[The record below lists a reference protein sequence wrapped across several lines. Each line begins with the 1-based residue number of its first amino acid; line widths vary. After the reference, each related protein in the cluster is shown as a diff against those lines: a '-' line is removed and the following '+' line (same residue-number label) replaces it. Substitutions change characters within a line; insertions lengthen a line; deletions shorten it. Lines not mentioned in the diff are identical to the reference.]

1 MYMESKFKAY
11 PLRLLAP
18 SFDST
23 LTKLIIELEHLRKQE
38 IDGTTPAYL
47 FYQLK
52 RLFHLLE
59 SVGSARIEGNN
70 TTVAEYLETK
80 IEGRGEPSRADEA
93 TREIANIEHAMNYI
107 EEYLGS
113 GYPLNETFLKE
124 IQQII
129 VQDLGR
135 EGDLYAGT
143 YRPSNVRIANS
154 PHCPPESNLV
164 PAYMEEL
171 FSFLRDDAP
180 SQFDLI
186 KVALAHHRL
195 VWIHP
200 FNNGNGRTVRLF
212 TYALLLHYKF
222 GVDVADRIVNP
233 TAIFC
238 SDRDRYYQMLSEA
251 DSGEEDKLLAWCEY
265 VLSGLKVEIE
275 KVKRLCDYSYVQQ
288 RILMPALDY
297 ALEREHITELEYK
310 ILVLVVKKKEIQSA
324 DLQDLFERKSAATRS
339 AAIKKLVSQEM
350 LCPFEHN
357 KRKYYIQFRN
367 NFLLRGVMMALDKE
381 GFLPIK

>member
-1 MYMESKFKAY
+1 MEAKFKSY

-18 SFDST
+18 SFDSP
-23 LTKLIIELEHLRKQE
+23 LTGLIMELDHLRKQQL
-38 IDGTTPAYL
+38 DSTTPAYL

-52 RLFHLLE
+52 RLFHLFE

-70 TTVAEYLETK
+70 TTVAEYIETK
-80 IEGRGEPSRADEA
+80 IEGETASPRVDEGIQ
-93 TREIANIEHAMNYI
+93 EIANIELAMGYI
-107 EEYLGS
+107 EEYIGS
-113 GYPLNETFLKE
+113 GYPINETFLKA

-135 EGDLYAGT
+135 EGDMYAGV
-143 YRPSNVRIANS
+143 YRPANVRIANS
-154 PHCPPESNLV
+154 SHCPPESNLV

-171 FSFLRDDAP
+171 FSFLRDDA
-180 SQFDLI
+180 SFQFDLI

-222 GVDVADRIVNP
+222 GVDIADRIINP

-251 DSGEEDKLLAWCEY
+251 DSGEEDKLLAWCGY

-275 KVKRLCDYSYVQQ
+275 KVKRLCDYDYVQR
-288 RILMPALDY
+288 RILMPALDQ
-297 ALEREHITELEYK
+297 ALERKYITDLEYK
-310 ILVLVVKKKEIQSA
+310 ILVIAVKKKELQSA
-324 DLQDLFERKSAATRS
+324 DLQELFEHKSAATRS
-339 AAIKKLVSQEM
+339 AAIMKLVRQGM
-350 LCPFEHN
+350 LCSFENN
-357 KRKYYIQFRN
+357 KRKYYLQFRN
-367 NFLLRGVMMALDKE
+367 NFLLRGIMLALDKE

>member
-1 MYMESKFKAY
+1 METKFKAY

-18 SFDST
+18 SFDSP
-23 LTKLIIELEHLRKQE
+23 LTGLIMELDHLRKQQL
-38 IDGTTPAYL
+38 DSTTPAYL

-52 RLFHLLE
+52 HLFHLFE

-70 TTVAEYLETK
+70 TTVAEYIETK
-80 IEGRGEPSRADEA
+80 IEGETASPKVDEGIQ
-93 TREIANIEHAMNYI
+93 EIANIEFAMGYI
-107 EEYLGS
+107 EEYIGS
-113 GYPLNETFLKE
+113 GYPINETFLKA

-135 EGDLYAGT
+135 EGDMYAGA
-143 YRPSNVRIANS
+143 YRPANVRIANS
-154 PHCPPESNLV
+154 SHCPPESNLV
-164 PAYMEEL
+164 PVYMEEL
-171 FSFLRDDAP
+171 FSFLRDDA
-180 SQFDLI
+180 SFQFDLI

-222 GVDVADRIVNP
+222 GVDIADRIVNP

-275 KVKRLCDYSYVQQ
+275 KVKRLCDYDYVQR
-288 RILMPALDY
+288 RILMPALDQ
-297 ALEREHITELEYK
+297 ALEREHITDMEHK
-310 ILVLVVKKKEIQSA
+310 ILVIAVKKKELQSA
-324 DLQDLFERKSAATRS
+324 DLQELFEHKSAATRS
-339 AAIKKLVSQEM
+339 AAIKKLVNQGM
-350 LCPFEHN
+350 LCPFDNN
-357 KRKYYIQFRN
+357 KRKYYLQFRN
-367 NFLLRGVMMALDKE
+367 NFLLRSIMQALDKE
-381 GFLPIK
+381 GFLPIN

>member
-1 MYMESKFKAY
+1 METKFKAY

-18 SFDST
+18 SFDSP
-23 LTKLIIELEHLRKQE
+23 LTGLIMELDHLRKQQL
-38 IDGTTPAYL
+38 DSTTPAYL

-52 RLFHLLE
+52 HLFHLFE

-70 TTVAEYLETK
+70 TTVAEYIETK
-80 IEGRGEPSRADEA
+80 IEGETASPREDEGIQ
-93 TREIANIEHAMNYI
+93 EIANIEFAMGYI
-107 EEYLGS
+107 EEYIGS
-113 GYPLNETFLKE
+113 GYPINETFLKA

-135 EGDLYAGT
+135 EGDMYAGA
-143 YRPSNVRIANS
+143 YRPANVRIANS
-154 PHCPPESNLV
+154 SHCPPESNLV
-164 PAYMEEL
+164 PVYMEEL
-171 FSFLRDDAP
+171 FSFLRDDA
-180 SQFDLI
+180 SFQFDLI

-222 GVDVADRIVNP
+222 GVDIADRIVNP

-275 KVKRLCDYSYVQQ
+275 KVKRLCDYDYVQR
-288 RILMPALDY
+288 RILMPALDQ
-297 ALEREHITELEYK
+297 ALEREHITDMEHK
-310 ILVLVVKKKEIQSA
+310 ILVIAVKKKELQSA
-324 DLQDLFERKSAATRS
+324 DLQELFEHKSAATRS
-339 AAIKKLVSQEM
+339 AAIKKLVNQGM
-350 LCPFEHN
+350 LCPFDNN
-357 KRKYYIQFRN
+357 KRKYYLQFRN
-367 NFLLRGVMMALDKE
+367 NFLLRSIMQALDKE
-381 GFLPIK
+381 GFLPIN

>member
-1 MYMESKFKAY
+1 METKFKAY

-18 SFDST
+18 SFDSP
-23 LTKLIIELEHLRKQE
+23 LTGLIMELDHLRKQQL
-38 IDGTTPAYL
+38 DSTTPAYL

-52 RLFHLLE
+52 HLFHLFE

-70 TTVAEYLETK
+70 TTVAEYIETK
-80 IEGRGEPSRADEA
+80 IEGETASPRVDEGIQ
-93 TREIANIEHAMNYI
+93 EIANIELAMGYI
-107 EEYLGS
+107 EEYIGS
-113 GYPLNETFLKE
+113 GYPINETFLKA

-135 EGDLYAGT
+135 EGDMYAGA
-143 YRPSNVRIANS
+143 YRPANVRIANS
-154 PHCPPESNLV
+154 SHCPPESNLV
-164 PAYMEEL
+164 PVYMEEL
-171 FSFLRDDAP
+171 FSFLRDDA
-180 SQFDLI
+180 SFQFDLI

-222 GVDVADRIVNP
+222 GVDIADRIINP

-275 KVKRLCDYSYVQQ
+275 KVKRLCDYDYVQR
-288 RILMPALDY
+288 RILMPALDQ
-297 ALEREHITELEYK
+297 ALEREHITDMEHK
-310 ILVLVVKKKEIQSA
+310 ILVIAVKKKELQSA
-324 DLQDLFERKSAATRS
+324 DLQELFEHKSAATRS
-339 AAIKKLVSQEM
+339 AAIKKLVNQGM
-350 LCPFEHN
+350 LCPFDNN
-357 KRKYYIQFRN
+357 KRKYYLQFRN
-367 NFLLRGVMMALDKE
+367 NFLLRSIMQALDKE
-381 GFLPIK
+381 GFLPIN

>member
-1 MYMESKFKAY
+1 MEAKFKSY

-18 SFDST
+18 SFDSP
-23 LTKLIIELEHLRKQE
+23 LTGLIMELDHLRKQQL
-38 IDGTTPAYL
+38 DSTTPAYL

-52 RLFHLLE
+52 RLFHLFE

-70 TTVAEYLETK
+70 TTVAEYIETK
-80 IEGRGEPSRADEA
+80 IGGETASPRVDEGIQ
-93 TREIANIEHAMNYI
+93 EIANIELAMGYI
-107 EEYLGS
+107 EEYIGS
-113 GYPLNETFLKE
+113 GYPINETFLKA

-135 EGDLYAGT
+135 EGDMYAGA
-143 YRPSNVRIANS
+143 YRPANVRIANS
-154 PHCPPESNLV
+154 SHCPPESNLV

-171 FSFLRDDAP
+171 FSFLRDDA
-180 SQFDLI
+180 SFQFDLI

-222 GVDVADRIVNP
+222 GVDIADRIINP

-275 KVKRLCDYSYVQQ
+275 KVKRLCDYDYVQR
-288 RILMPALDY
+288 RILMPALDQ
-297 ALEREHITELEYK
+297 ALERKYITDLEYK
-310 ILVLVVKKKEIQSA
+310 ILVIAVKKKELQSA
-324 DLQDLFERKSAATRS
+324 DLQELFEHKSAATRS
-339 AAIKKLVSQEM
+339 AAIMKLVRQGM
-350 LCPFEHN
+350 LCSFENN
-357 KRKYYIQFRN
+357 KRKYYLQFRN
-367 NFLLRGVMMALDKE
+367 NFLLRGIMSALDKE
-381 GFLPIK
+381 GLLPIK

>member
-1 MYMESKFKAY
+1 MEAKFKSY

-18 SFDST
+18 SFDSP
-23 LTKLIIELEHLRKQE
+23 LTGLIMELDHLRKQQL
-38 IDGTTPAYL
+38 DSTTPAYL

-52 RLFHLLE
+52 RLFHLFE

-70 TTVAEYLETK
+70 TTVAEYIETK
-80 IEGRGEPSRADEA
+80 IEGETASPRVDEGIQ
-93 TREIANIEHAMNYI
+93 EIANIELAMGYI
-107 EEYLGS
+107 EEYIGS
-113 GYPLNETFLKE
+113 GYPINETFLKA

-135 EGDLYAGT
+135 EGDMYAGA
-143 YRPSNVRIANS
+143 YRPANVRIANS
-154 PHCPPESNLV
+154 SHCPPESNLV
-164 PAYMEEL
+164 PVYMEEL
-171 FSFLRDDAP
+171 FSFLRDDA
-180 SQFDLI
+180 SFQFDLI

-222 GVDVADRIVNP
+222 GVDIADRIINP

-251 DSGEEDKLLAWCEY
+251 DSGEENKLLAWCEY

-275 KVKRLCDYSYVQQ
+275 KVKRLCDYDYVQR
-288 RILMPALDY
+288 RILMPALDQ
-297 ALEREHITELEYK
+297 ALEREHITDMEHK
-310 ILVLVVKKKEIQSA
+310 ILVIAVKKKELQSA
-324 DLQDLFERKSAATRS
+324 DLQELFEHKSAATRS
-339 AAIKKLVSQEM
+339 AAIKKLVNQGM
-350 LCPFEHN
+350 LCPFDNN
-357 KRKYYIQFRN
+357 KRKYYLQFRN
-367 NFLLRGVMMALDKE
+367 NFLLRSIMQALDKE

>member
-1 MYMESKFKAY
+1 ME
-11 PLRLLAP
+11 L
-18 SFDST
+18 D
-23 LTKLIIELEHLRKQE
+23 HLRKQQL
-38 IDGTTPAYL
+38 DSTTPAYL

-52 RLFHLLE
+52 RLFHLFE

-70 TTVAEYLETK
+70 TTVAEYIETK
-80 IEGRGEPSRADEA
+80 IEGETASPRVDEGIQ
-93 TREIANIEHAMNYI
+93 EIANIELAMGYI
-107 EEYLGS
+107 EEYIGS
-113 GYPLNETFLKE
+113 GYPINETFLKA

-135 EGDLYAGT
+135 EGDMYAGA
-143 YRPSNVRIANS
+143 YRPANVRIANS
-154 PHCPPESNLV
+154 SHCPPESNLV
-164 PAYMEEL
+164 PVYMEEL
-171 FSFLRDDAP
+171 FSFLRDDA
-180 SQFDLI
+180 SFQFDLI

-222 GVDVADRIVNP
+222 GVDIADRIVNP

-275 KVKRLCDYSYVQQ
+275 KVKRLCDYDYVQR
-288 RILMPALDY
+288 RILMPALDQ
-297 ALEREHITELEYK
+297 ALEREHITDMEHK
-310 ILVLVVKKKEIQSA
+310 ILVIAVKKKELQSA
-324 DLQDLFERKSAATRS
+324 DLQELFEHKSAATRS
-339 AAIKKLVSQEM
+339 AAIKKLVNQGM
-350 LCPFEHN
+350 LCPFDNN
-357 KRKYYIQFRN
+357 KRKYYLQFRN
-367 NFLLRGVMMALDKE
+367 NFLLRSIMQALDKE
-381 GFLPIK
+381 GFMPIN

>member
-1 MYMESKFKAY
+1 METKFKAY

-18 SFDST
+18 SFDSP
-23 LTKLIIELEHLRKQE
+23 LTGLIMELDHLRKQQL
-38 IDGTTPAYL
+38 DSTTPAYL

-52 RLFHLLE
+52 RLFHLFE

-70 TTVAEYLETK
+70 TTVAEYIETK
-80 IEGRGEPSRADEA
+80 IAGETASPRVDEGIQ
-93 TREIANIEHAMNYI
+93 EIANIELAMGYI
-107 EEYLGS
+107 EEYIGS
-113 GYPLNETFLKE
+113 GYPINETFLKA

-135 EGDLYAGT
+135 EGDVYAGA
-143 YRPSNVRIANS
+143 YRPANVRIANS
-154 PHCPPESNLV
+154 SHCPPESNLV
-164 PAYMEEL
+164 PVYMEEL
-171 FSFLRDDAP
+171 FSFLRDDA
-180 SQFDLI
+180 SFQFDLI

-222 GVDVADRIVNP
+222 GVDIADRIINP

-275 KVKRLCDYSYVQQ
+275 KVKRLCDYDYVQR
-288 RILMPALDY
+288 RILMPALDQ
-297 ALEREHITELEYK
+297 ALEREHITDMEHK
-310 ILVLVVKKKEIQSA
+310 ILVIAVKKKELQSA
-324 DLQDLFERKSAATRS
+324 DLQELFEHKSAATRS
-339 AAIKKLVSQEM
+339 AAIKKLVNQGM
-350 LCPFEHN
+350 LCPFDNN
-357 KRKYYIQFRN
+357 KRKYYLQFRN
-367 NFLLRGVMMALDKE
+367 NFLLRSIMQALDKE
-381 GFLPIK
+381 GFLPIN

>member
-1 MYMESKFKAY
+1 MGTKFKAY

-18 SFDST
+18 SFDSP
-23 LTKLIIELEHLRKQE
+23 LTGLIMELDHLRKQQL
-38 IDGTTPAYL
+38 DSTTPAYL

-52 RLFHLLE
+52 HLFHLFE

-70 TTVAEYLETK
+70 TTVAEYIETK
-80 IEGRGEPSRADEA
+80 IEGETASPRVDEGIQ
-93 TREIANIEHAMNYI
+93 EIANIEFAMGYI
-107 EEYLGS
+107 EEYIGS
-113 GYPLNETFLKE
+113 GYPINETFLKA

-135 EGDLYAGT
+135 EGDMYAGA
-143 YRPSNVRIANS
+143 YRPANVRIANS
-154 PHCPPESNLV
+154 SHCPPESNLV
-164 PAYMEEL
+164 PVYMEEL
-171 FSFLRDDAP
+171 FSFLRDDA
-180 SQFDLI
+180 SFQFDLI

-222 GVDVADRIVNP
+222 GVDIADRIINP

-275 KVKRLCDYSYVQQ
+275 KVKRLCDYDYVQR
-288 RILMPALDY
+288 RILMPALDQ
-297 ALEREHITELEYK
+297 ALEREHITDMEHK
-310 ILVLVVKKKEIQSA
+310 ILVIAVKKKELQSA
-324 DLQDLFERKSAATRS
+324 DLQELFEHKSAATRS
-339 AAIKKLVSQEM
+339 AAIKKLVNQGM
-350 LCPFEHN
+350 LCPFDNN
-357 KRKYYIQFRN
+357 KRKYYLQFRN
-367 NFLLRGVMMALDKE
+367 NFLLRSIMQALDKE
-381 GFLPIK
+381 GFLPIN

>member
-1 MYMESKFKAY
+1 METKFKAY

-18 SFDST
+18 SFDSP
-23 LTKLIIELEHLRKQE
+23 LTGLIMELDHLRKQQL
-38 IDGTTPAYL
+38 DSTTPAYL

-52 RLFHLLE
+52 RLFHLFE

-70 TTVAEYLETK
+70 TTVAEYIETK
-80 IEGRGEPSRADEA
+80 IEGETASPRVDEGIQ
-93 TREIANIEHAMNYI
+93 EIANIELAMGYI
-107 EEYLGS
+107 EEYIGS
-113 GYPLNETFLKE
+113 GYPINETFLKA

-129 VQDLGR
+129 VQGLGR
-135 EGDLYAGT
+135 EGDMYAGA
-143 YRPSNVRIANS
+143 YRPANVRIANS
-154 PHCPPESNLV
+154 SHCPPESNLV
-164 PAYMEEL
+164 PVYMEEL
-171 FSFLRDDAP
+171 FSFLRDDA
-180 SQFDLI
+180 SFQFDLI

-222 GVDVADRIVNP
+222 GVDIADRIINP

-275 KVKRLCDYSYVQQ
+275 KVKRLCDYDYVQR
-288 RILMPALDY
+288 RILMPSLDQ
-297 ALEREHITELEYK
+297 ALEREHITDMEHK
-310 ILVLVVKKKEIQSA
+310 ILVIAVKKKELQSA
-324 DLQDLFERKSAATRS
+324 DLQELFEHKSAATRS
-339 AAIKKLVSQEM
+339 AAIKKLVNQGM
-350 LCPFEHN
+350 LCPFDNN
-357 KRKYYIQFRN
+357 KRKYYLQFRN
-367 NFLLRGVMMALDKE
+367 NFLLRSIMQALDKE
-381 GFLPIK
+381 GFLPIN

>member
-1 MYMESKFKAY
+1 MGTKFKAY

-18 SFDST
+18 SFDSP
-23 LTKLIIELEHLRKQE
+23 LTGLIMELDHLRKQQL
-38 IDGTTPAYL
+38 DSTTPAYL

-52 RLFHLLE
+52 RLFHLFE

-70 TTVAEYLETK
+70 TTVAEYIETK
-80 IEGRGEPSRADEA
+80 IEGETASPRVDEGIQ
-93 TREIANIEHAMNYI
+93 EIANIELAMGYI
-107 EEYLGS
+107 EEYIGS
-113 GYPLNETFLKE
+113 GYPINETFLKA

-135 EGDLYAGT
+135 EGDMYAGA
-143 YRPSNVRIANS
+143 YRPANVRIANS
-154 PHCPPESNLV
+154 SHCPPESNLV
-164 PAYMEEL
+164 PVYMEEL
-171 FSFLRDDAP
+171 FSFLRDDA
-180 SQFDLI
+180 SFQFDLI

-222 GVDVADRIVNP
+222 GVDIADRIVNP

-275 KVKRLCDYSYVQQ
+275 KVKRLCDYDYVQR
-288 RILMPALDY
+288 RILMPALDQ
-297 ALEREHITELEYK
+297 ALEREHITDMEHK
-310 ILVLVVKKKEIQSA
+310 ILVIAVKKKELQSA
-324 DLQDLFERKSAATRS
+324 DLQELFEHKSAATRS
-339 AAIKKLVSQEM
+339 AAIKKLVNQGM
-350 LCPFEHN
+350 LCPFDNN
-357 KRKYYIQFRN
+357 KRKYYLQFRN
-367 NFLLRGVMMALDKE
+367 NFLLRSIMQALDKE
-381 GFLPIK
+381 GFLPIN

>member
-1 MYMESKFKAY
+1 MEAKFKSY

-18 SFDST
+18 SFDSP
-23 LTKLIIELEHLRKQE
+23 LTGLIMELDHLRKQQL
-38 IDGTTPAYL
+38 DSTTPAYL

-52 RLFHLLE
+52 RLFHLFE

-70 TTVAEYLETK
+70 TTVAEYIETK
-80 IEGRGEPSRADEA
+80 IEGETASPRVDEGIQ
-93 TREIANIEHAMNYI
+93 EIANIELAMGYI
-107 EEYLGS
+107 EEYIGS
-113 GYPLNETFLKE
+113 GYPINETFLKA

-135 EGDLYAGT
+135 EGDMYAGA
-143 YRPSNVRIANS
+143 YRPANVRIANS
-154 PHCPPESNLV
+154 SHCPPESNLV

-171 FSFLRDDAP
+171 FSFLRDDA
-180 SQFDLI
+180 SFQFDLI

-222 GVDVADRIVNP
+222 GVDIADRIINP

-251 DSGEEDKLLAWCEY
+251 DSGEENKLLAWCEY

-275 KVKRLCDYSYVQQ
+275 KVKRLCDYDYVQR
-288 RILMPALDY
+288 RILMPALDQ
-297 ALEREHITELEYK
+297 ALERKYITDLEYK
-310 ILVLVVKKKEIQSA
+310 ILVIAVKKKELQSA
-324 DLQDLFERKSAATRS
+324 YLQELFEHKSAATRS
-339 AAIKKLVSQEM
+339 AAIMKLVRQGM
-350 LCPFEHN
+350 LCSFENN
-357 KRKYYIQFRN
+357 KRKYYLQFRN
-367 NFLLRGVMMALDKE
+367 NFLLRGIMLALDKE

>member
-1 MYMESKFKAY
+1 MEAKFKSY

-18 SFDST
+18 SFDSP
-23 LTKLIIELEHLRKQE
+23 LTGLIMELDHLRKQQL
-38 IDGTTPAYL
+38 DSTTPAYL

-52 RLFHLLE
+52 RLFHLFE

-70 TTVAEYLETK
+70 TTVAEYIETK
-80 IEGRGEPSRADEA
+80 IEGETASPRVDEGIQ
-93 TREIANIEHAMNYI
+93 EIANIELAMGYI
-107 EEYLGS
+107 EEYIGS
-113 GYPLNETFLKE
+113 GYPINETFLKA
-124 IQQII
+124 IQQVI

-135 EGDLYAGT
+135 EGDMYAGA
-143 YRPSNVRIANS
+143 YRPANVRIANS
-154 PHCPPESNLV
+154 SHCPPESNLV

-171 FSFLRDDAP
+171 FSFLRDDA
-180 SQFDLI
+180 SFQFDLI

-222 GVDVADRIVNP
+222 GVDIADRIINP

-275 KVKRLCDYSYVQQ
+275 KVKRLCDYDYVQR
-288 RILMPALDY
+288 RILMPALDQ
-297 ALEREHITELEYK
+297 ALERKYITDLEYK
-310 ILVLVVKKKEIQSA
+310 ILVIAVKKKELQSA
-324 DLQDLFERKSAATRS
+324 DLQELFEHKSAATRS
-339 AAIKKLVSQEM
+339 AAIMKLVRQGM
-350 LCPFEHN
+350 LCSFENN
-357 KRKYYIQFRN
+357 KRKYYLQFRN
-367 NFLLRGVMMALDKE
+367 NFLLRGIMLALDKE

>member
-1 MYMESKFKAY
+1 METKFKAY

-18 SFDST
+18 SFDSP
-23 LTKLIIELEHLRKQE
+23 LTGLIMELDHLRKQQL
-38 IDGTTPAYL
+38 DSTTPAYL

-52 RLFHLLE
+52 RLFHLFE

-70 TTVAEYLETK
+70 TTVAEYIETK
-80 IEGRGEPSRADEA
+80 IEGETASPRIDEGIQ
-93 TREIANIEHAMNYI
+93 EIANIELAMGYI
-107 EEYLGS
+107 EEYIGS
-113 GYPLNETFLKE
+113 GYPINETFLKA

-135 EGDLYAGT
+135 EGDMYAGA
-143 YRPSNVRIANS
+143 YRPANVRIANS
-154 PHCPPESNLV
+154 SHCPPESNLV
-164 PAYMEEL
+164 PVYMEEL
-171 FSFLRDDAP
+171 FSFLRDDA
-180 SQFDLI
+180 SFQFDLI

-222 GVDVADRIVNP
+222 GVDIADRIINP

-275 KVKRLCDYSYVQQ
+275 KVKRLCDYDYVQR
-288 RILMPALDY
+288 RILMPALDQ
-297 ALEREHITELEYK
+297 ALEREHITDMEHK
-310 ILVLVVKKKEIQSA
+310 ILVIAVKKKELQSA
-324 DLQDLFERKSAATRS
+324 DLQELFEHKSAATRS
-339 AAIKKLVSQEM
+339 AAIKKLVNQGM
-350 LCPFEHN
+350 LCPFDNN
-357 KRKYYIQFRN
+357 KRKYYLQFRN
-367 NFLLRGVMMALDKE
+367 NFLLRSIMQALDKE
-381 GFLPIK
+381 GFLPIN

>member
-1 MYMESKFKAY
+1 METKFKAY

-18 SFDST
+18 SFDSP
-23 LTKLIIELEHLRKQE
+23 LTGLIMELDHLRKQQL
-38 IDGTTPAYL
+38 DSTTPAYL

-52 RLFHLLE
+52 RLFHLFE

-70 TTVAEYLETK
+70 TTVAEYIETK
-80 IEGRGEPSRADEA
+80 IEGETASPRVDEGIQ
-93 TREIANIEHAMNYI
+93 EIANIEFAMGYI
-107 EEYLGS
+107 EEYIGS
-113 GYPLNETFLKE
+113 GYPINETFLKA

-135 EGDLYAGT
+135 EGDMYAGA
-143 YRPSNVRIANS
+143 YRPANVRIANS
-154 PHCPPESNLV
+154 SHCPPESNLV
-164 PAYMEEL
+164 PVYMEEL
-171 FSFLRDDAP
+171 FSFLRDDA
-180 SQFDLI
+180 SFQFDLI

-222 GVDVADRIVNP
+222 GVDIADRIVNP

-275 KVKRLCDYSYVQQ
+275 KVKRLCDYDYVQR
-288 RILMPALDY
+288 RILMPALDQ
-297 ALEREHITELEYK
+297 ALEREHITDMEHK
-310 ILVLVVKKKEIQSA
+310 ILVIAVKKKELQSA
-324 DLQDLFERKSAATRS
+324 DLQELFEHKSAATRS
-339 AAIKKLVSQEM
+339 AAIKKLVNQGM
-350 LCPFEHN
+350 LCPFDNN
-357 KRKYYIQFRN
+357 KRKYYLQFRN
-367 NFLLRGVMMALDKE
+367 NFLLRGIMQALDKE
-381 GFLPIK
+381 GFLPIN

>member
-1 MYMESKFKAY
+1 MATKFKAY

-18 SFDST
+18 SFDSP
-23 LTKLIIELEHLRKQE
+23 LTGLIMELDHLRKQQL
-38 IDGTTPAYL
+38 DSTTPAYL

-52 RLFHLLE
+52 RLFHLFE

-70 TTVAEYLETK
+70 TTVAEYIETK
-80 IEGRGEPSRADEA
+80 IEGETASPRIDEGIQ
-93 TREIANIEHAMNYI
+93 EIANIEFAMGYI
-107 EEYLGS
+107 EEYIGS
-113 GYPLNETFLKE
+113 GYPINETFLKA

-135 EGDLYAGT
+135 EGDMYAGA
-143 YRPSNVRIANS
+143 YRPANVRIANS
-154 PHCPPESNLV
+154 SHCPPESNLV
-164 PAYMEEL
+164 PVYMEEL
-171 FSFLRDDAP
+171 FSFLRDDA
-180 SQFDLI
+180 SFQFDLI

-222 GVDVADRIVNP
+222 GVDIADRIINP

-275 KVKRLCDYSYVQQ
+275 KVKRLCDYDYVQR
-288 RILMPALDY
+288 RILMPALDQ
-297 ALEREHITELEYK
+297 ALEREHITDMEHK
-310 ILVLVVKKKEIQSA
+310 ILVIAVKKKELQSA
-324 DLQDLFERKSAATRS
+324 DLQELFEHKSAATRS
-339 AAIKKLVSQEM
+339 AAIKKLVNQGM
-350 LCPFEHN
+350 LCPFNNN
-357 KRKYYIQFRN
+357 KRKYYLQFRN
-367 NFLLRGVMMALDKE
+367 NFLLRSIMQALDKE
-381 GFLPIK
+381 GFLPIN

>member
-1 MYMESKFKAY
+1 METKFKAY

-18 SFDST
+18 SFDSP
-23 LTKLIIELEHLRKQE
+23 LTGLIMELDHLRKQQL
-38 IDGTTPAYL
+38 DSTTPAYL

-52 RLFHLLE
+52 RLFHLFE

-70 TTVAEYLETK
+70 TTVAEYIETK
-80 IEGRGEPSRADEA
+80 IEGETASPRVDEGIQ
-93 TREIANIEHAMNYI
+93 EIANIELAMGYI
-107 EEYLGS
+107 EEYIGS
-113 GYPLNETFLKE
+113 GYPINETFLKA

-135 EGDLYAGT
+135 EGDMYAGA
-143 YRPSNVRIANS
+143 YRPANVRIANS
-154 PHCPPESNLV
+154 SHCPPESNLV

-171 FSFLRDDAP
+171 FSFLRDDA
-180 SQFDLI
+180 SFQFDLI

-222 GVDVADRIVNP
+222 GVDIADRIVNP

-275 KVKRLCDYSYVQQ
+275 KVKRLCDYDYVQR
-288 RILMPALDY
+288 RILMPALDQ
-297 ALEREHITELEYK
+297 ALEREHITDMEHK
-310 ILVLVVKKKEIQSA
+310 ILVIAVKKKELQSA
-324 DLQDLFERKSAATRS
+324 DLQGLFEHKSAATRS
-339 AAIKKLVSQEM
+339 AAIKKLVNQGM
-350 LCPFEHN
+350 LCPFDNN
-357 KRKYYIQFRN
+357 KRKYYLQFRN
-367 NFLLRGVMMALDKE
+367 NFLLRSIMQALDKE
-381 GFLPIK
+381 GFLPIN

>member
-1 MYMESKFKAY
+1 METKFKAY

-18 SFDST
+18 SFDSP
-23 LTKLIIELEHLRKQE
+23 LTGLIMELDHLRKQQL
-38 IDGTTPAYL
+38 DSTTPAYL

-52 RLFHLLE
+52 RLFHLFE

-70 TTVAEYLETK
+70 TTVAEYIETK
-80 IEGRGEPSRADEA
+80 IEGETASPRVDEGIQ
-93 TREIANIEHAMNYI
+93 EIANIELAMGYI
-107 EEYLGS
+107 EEYIGS
-113 GYPLNETFLKE
+113 GYPINETFLKA

-135 EGDLYAGT
+135 EGDMYAGA
-143 YRPSNVRIANS
+143 YRPANVRIANS
-154 PHCPPESNLV
+154 SHCPPESNLV
-164 PAYMEEL
+164 PVYMEEL
-171 FSFLRDDAP
+171 FSFLRDDA
-180 SQFDLI
+180 SFQFDLI

-222 GVDVADRIVNP
+222 GVDIADRIVNP

-275 KVKRLCDYSYVQQ
+275 KVKRLCDYDYVQR
-288 RILMPALDY
+288 RILMPALDQ
-297 ALEREHITELEYK
+297 ALEREHITDMEHK
-310 ILVLVVKKKEIQSA
+310 ILVIAVKKKELQSA
-324 DLQDLFERKSAATRS
+324 DLQELFEHKSAATRS
-339 AAIKKLVSQEM
+339 AAIKKLVNQGM
-350 LCPFEHN
+350 LCPFDNN
-357 KRKYYIQFRN
+357 KRKYYLQFRN
-367 NFLLRGVMMALDKE
+367 NFLLRSIMQALDKE
-381 GFLPIK
+381 GFLPIN

>member
-1 MYMESKFKAY
+1 METKFKAY

-18 SFDST
+18 SFDSP
-23 LTKLIIELEHLRKQE
+23 LTGLIMELDHLRKQQL
-38 IDGTTPAYL
+38 DSTTPAYL

-52 RLFHLLE
+52 RLFHLFE

-70 TTVAEYLETK
+70 TTVAEYIETK
-80 IEGRGEPSRADEA
+80 IEGETASPRVDEGIQ
-93 TREIANIEHAMNYI
+93 EIANIELAMGYI
-107 EEYLGS
+107 EEYIGS
-113 GYPLNETFLKE
+113 GYPINETFLKA

-135 EGDLYAGT
+135 EGDMYAGA
-143 YRPSNVRIANS
+143 YRPANVRIANS
-154 PHCPPESNLV
+154 SHCPPESNLV

-171 FSFLRDDAP
+171 FSFLRDDA
-180 SQFDLI
+180 SFQFDLI

-222 GVDVADRIVNP
+222 GVDIADRIINP

-275 KVKRLCDYSYVQQ
+275 KVKRLCDYDYVQR
-288 RILMPALDY
+288 RILMPALDQ
-297 ALEREHITELEYK
+297 ALEREHITDMEHK
-310 ILVLVVKKKEIQSA
+310 ILVIAVKKKELQSA
-324 DLQDLFERKSAATRS
+324 DLQELFEHKSAATRS
-339 AAIKKLVSQEM
+339 AAIKKLVNQGM
-350 LCPFEHN
+350 LCPFDNN
-357 KRKYYIQFRN
+357 KRKYYLQFRN
-367 NFLLRGVMMALDKE
+367 NFLLRSIMQALDKE
-381 GFLPIK
+381 GFLPIN

>member
-1 MYMESKFKAY
+1 METKFKAY

-18 SFDST
+18 SFDSP
-23 LTKLIIELEHLRKQE
+23 LTGLIMELDHLRKQQL
-38 IDGTTPAYL
+38 DSTTPAYL

-52 RLFHLLE
+52 HLFHLFE

-70 TTVAEYLETK
+70 TTVAEYIETK
-80 IEGRGEPSRADEA
+80 IEGETASPRVDEGIQ
-93 TREIANIEHAMNYI
+93 EIANIELAMGYI
-107 EEYLGS
+107 EEYIGS
-113 GYPLNETFLKE
+113 GYPINETFLKA

-135 EGDLYAGT
+135 EGDMYAGA
-143 YRPSNVRIANS
+143 YRPANVRIANS
-154 PHCPPESNLV
+154 SHCPPESNLV
-164 PAYMEEL
+164 PVYMEEL
-171 FSFLRDDAP
+171 FSFLRDDA
-180 SQFDLI
+180 SFQFDLI

-222 GVDVADRIVNP
+222 GVDIADRIINP
-233 TAIFC
+233 TTIFC

-275 KVKRLCDYSYVQQ
+275 KVKRLCDYDYVQR
-288 RILMPALDY
+288 RILMPALDQ
-297 ALEREHITELEYK
+297 ALEREHITDMEHK
-310 ILVLVVKKKEIQSA
+310 ILVIAVKKKELQSA
-324 DLQDLFERKSAATRS
+324 DLQELFEHKSAATRS
-339 AAIKKLVSQEM
+339 AAIKKLVNQGM
-350 LCPFEHN
+350 LCPFDNN
-357 KRKYYIQFRN
+357 KRKYYLQFRN
-367 NFLLRGVMMALDKE
+367 NFLLRSIMQALDKE
-381 GFLPIK
+381 GFLPIN

>member
-1 MYMESKFKAY
+1 METKFKAY

-18 SFDST
+18 SFDSP
-23 LTKLIIELEHLRKQE
+23 LTGLIMELDHLRKQQL
-38 IDGTTPAYL
+38 DSTTPAYL

-52 RLFHLLE
+52 RLFHLFE

-70 TTVAEYLETK
+70 TTVAEYIETK
-80 IEGRGEPSRADEA
+80 IEGETASPRVDEGIQ
-93 TREIANIEHAMNYI
+93 EIANIEFAMGYI
-107 EEYLGS
+107 EEYIGS
-113 GYPLNETFLKE
+113 GYPINETFLKA

-135 EGDLYAGT
+135 EGDMYAGA
-143 YRPSNVRIANS
+143 YRPANVRIANS
-154 PHCPPESNLV
+154 SHCPPESNLV
-164 PAYMEEL
+164 PVYMEEL
-171 FSFLRDDAP
+171 FSFLRDDA
-180 SQFDLI
+180 SFQFDLI

-222 GVDVADRIVNP
+222 GVDIADRIINP

-275 KVKRLCDYSYVQQ
+275 KVKRLCDYDYVQR
-288 RILMPALDY
+288 RILMPALDQ
-297 ALEREHITELEYK
+297 ALEREHITDMEHK
-310 ILVLVVKKKEIQSA
+310 ILVIAVKKKELQSA
-324 DLQDLFERKSAATRS
+324 DLQELFEHKSAATRS
-339 AAIKKLVSQEM
+339 AAIKKLVNQGM
-350 LCPFEHN
+350 LCPFNNN
-357 KRKYYIQFRN
+357 KRKYYLQFRN
-367 NFLLRGVMMALDKE
+367 NFLLRSIMQALDKE
-381 GFLPIK
+381 GFLPIN

>member
-1 MYMESKFKAY
+1 MATKFKAY

-18 SFDST
+18 SFDSP
-23 LTKLIIELEHLRKQE
+23 LTGLIMELDHLRKQQL
-38 IDGTTPAYL
+38 DSTTPTYL

-52 RLFHLLE
+52 RLFHLFE

-70 TTVAEYLETK
+70 TTVAEYIETK
-80 IEGRGEPSRADEA
+80 IEGETASPRVDEGIQ
-93 TREIANIEHAMNYI
+93 EIANIELAMGYI
-107 EEYLGS
+107 EEYIGS
-113 GYPLNETFLKE
+113 GYPINETFLKA

-135 EGDLYAGT
+135 EGDMYAGA
-143 YRPSNVRIANS
+143 YRPANVRIANS
-154 PHCPPESNLV
+154 SHCPPESNLV

-171 FSFLRDDAP
+171 FSFLRDDD
-180 SQFDLI
+180 SFQFDLI

-222 GVDVADRIVNP
+222 GVDIADRIVNP

-275 KVKRLCDYSYVQQ
+275 KVKRLCDYDYVQR
-288 RILMPALDY
+288 RILLPALDQ
-297 ALEREHITELEYK
+297 ALEREHITDMEHK
-310 ILVLVVKKKEIQSA
+310 ILVIAVKKKELQSA
-324 DLQDLFERKSAATRS
+324 DLQELFEHKSAATRS
-339 AAIKKLVSQEM
+339 AAIKKLVNQGM
-350 LCPFEHN
+350 LCPFDNN
-357 KRKYYIQFRN
+357 KRKYYLQFQN
-367 NFLLRGVMMALDKE
+367 NFLLRSIMQALDKE
-381 GFLPIK
+381 GFLPIN

>member
-1 MYMESKFKAY
+1 METKFKAY

-18 SFDST
+18 SFDSP
-23 LTKLIIELEHLRKQE
+23 LTGLIMELDHLRKQQL
-38 IDGTTPAYL
+38 DSTTPAYL

-52 RLFHLLE
+52 HLFHLFE

-70 TTVAEYLETK
+70 TTVAEYIETK
-80 IEGRGEPSRADEA
+80 IEGETASPRVDEGIQ
-93 TREIANIEHAMNYI
+93 EIANIELAMGYI
-107 EEYLGS
+107 EEYIGS
-113 GYPLNETFLKE
+113 GYPINETFLKA

-135 EGDLYAGT
+135 EGDMYAGA
-143 YRPSNVRIANS
+143 YRPANVRIANS
-154 PHCPPESNLV
+154 SHCPPESNLV
-164 PAYMEEL
+164 PVYMEEL
-171 FSFLRDDAP
+171 FSFLRDDA
-180 SQFDLI
+180 SFQFDLI

-222 GVDVADRIVNP
+222 GVDIADRIINP

-275 KVKRLCDYSYVQQ
+275 KVKRLCDYDYVQR
-288 RILMPALDY
+288 RILMPALDQ
-297 ALEREHITELEYK
+297 ALEREHITDMEHK
-310 ILVLVVKKKEIQSA
+310 ILVIAVKKKELQSA
-324 DLQDLFERKSAATRS
+324 DLQELFEHKSAATRS
-339 AAIKKLVSQEM
+339 AAIKKLVNQGM
-350 LCPFEHN
+350 LCPFDNN
-357 KRKYYIQFRN
+357 KRKYYLQFRN
-367 NFLLRGVMMALDKE
+367 NFLLRSIMQALNKE
-381 GFLPIK
+381 GFLPIN

>member
-1 MYMESKFKAY
+1 METKFKAY

-18 SFDST
+18 SFDSP
-23 LTKLIIELEHLRKQE
+23 LTGLIMELDHLRKQQL
-38 IDGTTPAYL
+38 DSTTPAYL

-52 RLFHLLE
+52 RLFHLFE

-70 TTVAEYLETK
+70 TTVAEYIETK
-80 IEGRGEPSRADEA
+80 IEGETASPRVDEGIQ
-93 TREIANIEHAMNYI
+93 EIANIELAMGYI
-107 EEYLGS
+107 EEYIGS
-113 GYPLNETFLKE
+113 GYPINETFLKA

-135 EGDLYAGT
+135 EGDIYAGA
-143 YRPSNVRIANS
+143 YRPANVRIANS
-154 PHCPPESNLV
+154 SHCPPESNLV
-164 PAYMEEL
+164 PVYMEEL
-171 FSFLRDDAP
+171 FSFLRDDA
-180 SQFDLI
+180 SFQFDLI

-222 GVDVADRIVNP
+222 GVDIADRIINP

-275 KVKRLCDYSYVQQ
+275 KVKRLCDYDYVQR
-288 RILMPALDY
+288 RILMPALDQ
-297 ALEREHITELEYK
+297 ALEREHITDMEHK
-310 ILVLVVKKKEIQSA
+310 ILVIAVKKKELQSA
-324 DLQDLFERKSAATRS
+324 DLQGLFEHKSAATRS
-339 AAIKKLVSQEM
+339 AAIKKLVNQGM
-350 LCPFEHN
+350 LCPFDNN
-357 KRKYYIQFRN
+357 KRKYYLQFRN
-367 NFLLRGVMMALDKE
+367 NFLLRSIMQALDKE
-381 GFLPIK
+381 GFLPIN

>member
-1 MYMESKFKAY
+1 MATKFKAY

-18 SFDST
+18 SFDSP
-23 LTKLIIELEHLRKQE
+23 LTGLIMELDHLRKQQL
-38 IDGTTPAYL
+38 DSTTPAYL

-52 RLFHLLE
+52 RLFHLFE

-70 TTVAEYLETK
+70 TTVAEYIETK
-80 IEGRGEPSRADEA
+80 IEGETASPRIDEGIQ
-93 TREIANIEHAMNYI
+93 EIANIEFAMGYI
-107 EEYLGS
+107 EEYIGS
-113 GYPLNETFLKE
+113 GYPINETFLKA

-135 EGDLYAGT
+135 EGDMYAGA
-143 YRPSNVRIANS
+143 YRPANVRIANS
-154 PHCPPESNLV
+154 SHCPPESNLV
-164 PAYMEEL
+164 PVYMEEL
-171 FSFLRDDAP
+171 FSFLRDDA
-180 SQFDLI
+180 SFQFDLI

-222 GVDVADRIVNP
+222 GVDIADRIINP

-275 KVKRLCDYSYVQQ
+275 KVKRLCDYDYVQR
-288 RILMPALDY
+288 RILMPALDQ
-297 ALEREHITELEYK
+297 ALEREHITDMEHK
-310 ILVLVVKKKEIQSA
+310 ILVIAVKKKELQSA
-324 DLQDLFERKSAATRS
+324 DLQELFEHKSAATRS
-339 AAIKKLVSQEM
+339 AAIKKLVNQGM
-350 LCPFEHN
+350 LCPFDNN
-357 KRKYYIQFRN
+357 KRKYYLQFRN
-367 NFLLRGVMMALDKE
+367 NFLLRSIMQALDKE
-381 GFLPIK
+381 GFLPIN

>member
-1 MYMESKFKAY
+1 MEAKFKSY

-18 SFDST
+18 SFDSP
-23 LTKLIIELEHLRKQE
+23 LTGLIMELDHLRKQQL
-38 IDGTTPAYL
+38 DSTTPAYL

-52 RLFHLLE
+52 RLFHLFE

-70 TTVAEYLETK
+70 TTVAEYIETK
-80 IEGRGEPSRADEA
+80 IGGETASPRVDEGIQ
-93 TREIANIEHAMNYI
+93 EIANIELAMGYI
-107 EEYLGS
+107 EEYIGS
-113 GYPLNETFLKE
+113 GYPINETFLKA

-135 EGDLYAGT
+135 EGDMYAGA
-143 YRPSNVRIANS
+143 YRPANVRIANS
-154 PHCPPESNLV
+154 SHCPPESNLV

-171 FSFLRDDAP
+171 FSFLRDDA
-180 SQFDLI
+180 SFQFDLI

-222 GVDVADRIVNP
+222 GVDIADRIINP

-275 KVKRLCDYSYVQQ
+275 KVKRLCDYDYVQR
-288 RILMPALDY
+288 RILMPALDQ
-297 ALEREHITELEYK
+297 ALERKYITDLEYK
-310 ILVLVVKKKEIQSA
+310 ILVIAVKKKELQSA
-324 DLQDLFERKSAATRS
+324 DLQELFEHKSAATRS
-339 AAIKKLVSQEM
+339 AAIVRQGM
-350 LCPFEHN
+350 LCSFENN
-357 KRKYYIQFRN
+357 KRKYYLQFRN
-367 NFLLRGVMMALDKE
+367 NFLLRGIMLALDKE

>member
-1 MYMESKFKAY
+1 MEAKFKSY

-18 SFDST
+18 SFDSP
-23 LTKLIIELEHLRKQE
+23 LTGLIMELDHLRKQQL
-38 IDGTTPAYL
+38 DSTTPAYL

-52 RLFHLLE
+52 RLFHLFE

-70 TTVAEYLETK
+70 TTVAEYIETK
-80 IEGRGEPSRADEA
+80 IGGETASPRVDEGIQ
-93 TREIANIEHAMNYI
+93 EIANIELAMGYI
-107 EEYLGS
+107 EEYIGS
-113 GYPLNETFLKE
+113 GYPINETFLKA

-135 EGDLYAGT
+135 EGDMYAGA
-143 YRPSNVRIANS
+143 YRPANVRIANS
-154 PHCPPESNLV
+154 SHCPPESNLV

-171 FSFLRDDAP
+171 FSFLRDDA
-180 SQFDLI
+180 SFQFDLI

-222 GVDVADRIVNP
+222 GVDIADRIINP

-275 KVKRLCDYSYVQQ
+275 KVKRLCDYDYVQR
-288 RILMPALDY
+288 RILMPALDQ
-297 ALEREHITELEYK
+297 ALERKYITDLEYK
-310 ILVLVVKKKEIQSA
+310 ILVIAVKKKELQSA
-324 DLQDLFERKSAATRS
+324 DLQELFEHKSAATRS
-339 AAIKKLVSQEM
+339 AAIMKLVRQGM
-350 LCPFEHN
+350 LCSFENN
-357 KRKYYIQFRN
+357 KRKYYLQFRN
-367 NFLLRGVMMALDKE
+367 NFLLRGIMLALDKE

>member
-1 MYMESKFKAY
+1 METKFKAY

-18 SFDST
+18 SFDSP
-23 LTKLIIELEHLRKQE
+23 LTGLIMELDHLRKQQL
-38 IDGTTPAYL
+38 DSTTPAYL

-52 RLFHLLE
+52 RLFHLFE

-70 TTVAEYLETK
+70 TTVAEYIETK
-80 IEGRGEPSRADEA
+80 IEGETASPRIDEGIQ
-93 TREIANIEHAMNYI
+93 EIANIEFAMGYI
-107 EEYLGS
+107 EEYIGS
-113 GYPLNETFLKE
+113 GYPINETFLKA

-135 EGDLYAGT
+135 EGDMYAGA
-143 YRPSNVRIANS
+143 YRPANVRIANS
-154 PHCPPESNLV
+154 SHCPPESNLV
-164 PAYMEEL
+164 PVYMEEL
-171 FSFLRDDAP
+171 FSFLRDDA
-180 SQFDLI
+180 SFQFDLI

-222 GVDVADRIVNP
+222 GVDIADRIINP

-275 KVKRLCDYSYVQQ
+275 KVKRLCDYDYVQR
-288 RILMPALDY
+288 RILMPALDQ
-297 ALEREHITELEYK
+297 ALEREHITDMEHK
-310 ILVLVVKKKEIQSA
+310 ILVIAVKKKELQSA
-324 DLQDLFERKSAATRS
+324 DLQELFEHKSAATRS
-339 AAIKKLVSQEM
+339 AAIKKLVNQGM
-350 LCPFEHN
+350 LCPFDNN
-357 KRKYYIQFRN
+357 KRKYYLQFRN
-367 NFLLRGVMMALDKE
+367 NFLLRSIMQALDKE
-381 GFLPIK
+381 GFLPIN

>member
-1 MYMESKFKAY
+1 MEAKFKSY

-18 SFDST
+18 SFDSP
-23 LTKLIIELEHLRKQE
+23 LTGLIMELDHLRKQQL
-38 IDGTTPAYL
+38 DSTTPAYL

-52 RLFHLLE
+52 RLFHLFE

-70 TTVAEYLETK
+70 TTVAEYIETK
-80 IEGRGEPSRADEA
+80 IEGETASPRVDEGIQ
-93 TREIANIEHAMNYI
+93 EIANIELAMGYI
-107 EEYLGS
+107 EEYIGS
-113 GYPLNETFLKE
+113 GYPIKA

-135 EGDLYAGT
+135 EGDMYAGA
-143 YRPSNVRIANS
+143 YRPANVRIANS
-154 PHCPPESNLV
+154 SHCPPESNLV

-171 FSFLRDDAP
+171 FSFLRDDA
-180 SQFDLI
+180 SFQFDLI

-222 GVDVADRIVNP
+222 GVDIADRIINP

-251 DSGEEDKLLAWCEY
+251 DSGEENKLLAWCEY

-275 KVKRLCDYSYVQQ
+275 KVKRLCDYDYVQR
-288 RILMPALDY
+288 RILMPALDQ
-297 ALEREHITELEYK
+297 ALERKYITDLEYK
-310 ILVLVVKKKEIQSA
+310 ILVIAVKKKELQSA
-324 DLQDLFERKSAATRS
+324 DLQELFEHKSAATRS
-339 AAIKKLVSQEM
+339 AAIMKLVRQGM
-350 LCPFEHN
+350 LCSFENN
-357 KRKYYIQFRN
+357 KRKYYLQFRN
-367 NFLLRGVMMALDKE
+367 NFLLRGIMLALDKE

>member
-1 MYMESKFKAY
+1 MEAKFKSY

-18 SFDST
+18 SFDSP
-23 LTKLIIELEHLRKQE
+23 LTGLIMELDHLRKQQL
-38 IDGTTPAYL
+38 DSTTPAYL

-52 RLFHLLE
+52 RLFHLFE

-70 TTVAEYLETK
+70 TTVAEYIETK
-80 IEGRGEPSRADEA
+80 IEGETASPRVDEGIQ
-93 TREIANIEHAMNYI
+93 EIANIELAMGYI
-107 EEYLGS
+107 EEYIGS
-113 GYPLNETFLKE
+113 GCPINETFLKA

-135 EGDLYAGT
+135 EGDMYAGA
-143 YRPSNVRIANS
+143 YRPANVRIANS
-154 PHCPPESNLV
+154 SHCPPESNLV

-171 FSFLRDDAP
+171 FSFLRDDA
-180 SQFDLI
+180 SFQFDLI

-222 GVDVADRIVNP
+222 GVDIADRIINP

-275 KVKRLCDYSYVQQ
+275 KVKRLCDYDYVQR
-288 RILMPALDY
+288 RILMPALDQ
-297 ALEREHITELEYK
+297 ALERKYITDLEYK
-310 ILVLVVKKKEIQSA
+310 ILVIAVKKKELQSA
-324 DLQDLFERKSAATRS
+324 DLQELFEHKSAATRS
-339 AAIKKLVSQEM
+339 AAIMKLVRQGM
-350 LCPFEHN
+350 LCSFENN
-357 KRKYYIQFRN
+357 KRKYYLQFRN
-367 NFLLRGVMMALDKE
+367 NFLLRGIMLALDKE

>member
-1 MYMESKFKAY
+1 METKFKAY

-18 SFDST
+18 SFDSP
-23 LTKLIIELEHLRKQE
+23 LTGLIMELDHLRKQQL
-38 IDGTTPAYL
+38 DSTTPAYL

-52 RLFHLLE
+52 RLFHLFE

-70 TTVAEYLETK
+70 TTVAEYIETK
-80 IEGRGEPSRADEA
+80 IEGETASPRVDEGIQ
-93 TREIANIEHAMNYI
+93 EIANIEFAMGYI
-107 EEYLGS
+107 EEYIGS
-113 GYPLNETFLKE
+113 GYPINETFLKA

-135 EGDLYAGT
+135 EGDIYAGA
-143 YRPSNVRIANS
+143 YRPANVRIANS
-154 PHCPPESNLV
+154 SHCPPESNLV
-164 PAYMEEL
+164 PVYMEEL
-171 FSFLRDDAP
+171 FSFLRDDA
-180 SQFDLI
+180 SFQFDLI

-222 GVDVADRIVNP
+222 GVDIADRIINP

-275 KVKRLCDYSYVQQ
+275 KVKRLCDYDYVQR
-288 RILMPALDY
+288 RILMPALDQ
-297 ALEREHITELEYK
+297 ALEREHITDMEHK
-310 ILVLVVKKKEIQSA
+310 ILVIAVKKKELQSA
-324 DLQDLFERKSAATRS
+324 DLQELFEHKSAATRS
-339 AAIKKLVSQEM
+339 AAIKKLVNQGM
-350 LCPFEHN
+350 LCPFDNN
-357 KRKYYIQFRN
+357 KRKYYLQFRN
-367 NFLLRGVMMALDKE
+367 NFLLRSIMQALDKE
-381 GFLPIK
+381 GFLPIN

>member
-1 MYMESKFKAY
+1 MATKFKAY

-18 SFDST
+18 SFDSP
-23 LTKLIIELEHLRKQE
+23 LTGLIMELDHLRKQQL
-38 IDGTTPAYL
+38 DSTTPAYL

-52 RLFHLLE
+52 RLFHLFE

-70 TTVAEYLETK
+70 TTVAEYIETK
-80 IEGRGEPSRADEA
+80 IEGETASPRVDEGIQ
-93 TREIANIEHAMNYI
+93 EIANIEFAMGYI
-107 EEYLGS
+107 EEYIGS
-113 GYPLNETFLKE
+113 GYPINETFLKA

-135 EGDLYAGT
+135 EGDMYAGA
-143 YRPSNVRIANS
+143 YRPANVRIANS
-154 PHCPPESNLV
+154 SHCPPESNLV
-164 PAYMEEL
+164 PVYMEEL
-171 FSFLRDDAP
+171 FSFLRDDA
-180 SQFDLI
+180 SFQFDLI

-222 GVDVADRIVNP
+222 GVDIADRIINP

-275 KVKRLCDYSYVQQ
+275 KVKRLCDYDYVQR
-288 RILMPALDY
+288 RILMPALDQ
-297 ALEREHITELEYK
+297 ALEREHITDMEHK
-310 ILVLVVKKKEIQSA
+310 ILVIAVKKKELQSA
-324 DLQDLFERKSAATRS
+324 DLQELFEHKSAATRS
-339 AAIKKLVSQEM
+339 AAIKKLVNQGM
-350 LCPFEHN
+350 LCPFDNN
-357 KRKYYIQFRN
+357 KRKYYLQFRN
-367 NFLLRGVMMALDKE
+367 NFLLRGIMQALDKE
-381 GFLPIK
+381 GFLPIN

>member
-1 MYMESKFKAY
+1 METKFKAY

-18 SFDST
+18 SFDSP
-23 LTKLIIELEHLRKQE
+23 LTGLIMELDHLRKQQL
-38 IDGTTPAYL
+38 DSTTPAYL

-52 RLFHLLE
+52 RLFHLFE

-70 TTVAEYLETK
+70 TTVAEYIETK
-80 IEGRGEPSRADEA
+80 IEGETASPRVDEGIQ
-93 TREIANIEHAMNYI
+93 EIANIEFAMGYI
-107 EEYLGS
+107 EEYIGS
-113 GYPLNETFLKE
+113 GYPINETFLKA

-135 EGDLYAGT
+135 EGDMYAGA
-143 YRPSNVRIANS
+143 YRPANVRIANS
-154 PHCPPESNLV
+154 SHCPPESNLV
-164 PAYMEEL
+164 PVYMEEL
-171 FSFLRDDAP
+171 FSFLRDDA
-180 SQFDLI
+180 SFQFDLI

-222 GVDVADRIVNP
+222 GVDIADRIINP

-275 KVKRLCDYSYVQQ
+275 KVKRLCDYDYVQR
-288 RILMPALDY
+288 RILMPALDQ
-297 ALEREHITELEYK
+297 ALEREHITDMEHK
-310 ILVLVVKKKEIQSA
+310 ILVIAVKKKELQSA
-324 DLQDLFERKSAATRS
+324 DLQELFEHKSAATRS
-339 AAIKKLVSQEM
+339 AAIKKLVNQGM
-350 LCPFEHN
+350 LCPFDNN
-357 KRKYYIQFRN
+357 KRKYYLQFRN
-367 NFLLRGVMMALDKE
+367 NFLLRSIMQALDKE
-381 GFLPIK
+381 GFLPIN

>member
-1 MYMESKFKAY
+1 METKFKAY

-18 SFDST
+18 SFDSP
-23 LTKLIIELEHLRKQE
+23 LTGLIMELDHLRKQQL
-38 IDGTTPAYL
+38 DSTTPAYL

-52 RLFHLLE
+52 RLFHLFE

-70 TTVAEYLETK
+70 TTVAEYIETK
-80 IEGRGEPSRADEA
+80 IEGETASPREDEGIQ
-93 TREIANIEHAMNYI
+93 EIANIEFAMGYI
-107 EEYLGS
+107 EEYIGS
-113 GYPLNETFLKE
+113 GYPINETFLKA

-135 EGDLYAGT
+135 EGDMYAGA
-143 YRPSNVRIANS
+143 YRPANVRIANS
-154 PHCPPESNLV
+154 SHCPPESNLV
-164 PAYMEEL
+164 PVYMEEL
-171 FSFLRDDAP
+171 FSFLRDDA
-180 SQFDLI
+180 SFQFDLI

-222 GVDVADRIVNP
+222 GVDIADRIVNP

-275 KVKRLCDYSYVQQ
+275 KVKRLCDYDYVQR
-288 RILMPALDY
+288 RILMPALDQ
-297 ALEREHITELEYK
+297 ALEREHITDMEHK
-310 ILVLVVKKKEIQSA
+310 ILVIAVKKKELQSA
-324 DLQDLFERKSAATRS
+324 DLQELFEHKSAATRS
-339 AAIKKLVSQEM
+339 AAIKKLVNQGM
-350 LCPFEHN
+350 LCPFDNN
-357 KRKYYIQFRN
+357 KRKYYLQFRN
-367 NFLLRGVMMALDKE
+367 NFLLRSIMQALDKE
-381 GFLPIK
+381 GFLPIN

>member
-1 MYMESKFKAY
+1 METKFKAY

-18 SFDST
+18 SFDSP
-23 LTKLIIELEHLRKQE
+23 LTGLIMELDHLRKQQL
-38 IDGTTPAYL
+38 DSTTPAYL

-52 RLFHLLE
+52 HLFHLFE

-70 TTVAEYLETK
+70 TTVAEYIETK
-80 IEGRGEPSRADEA
+80 IEGETASPKVDEGIQ
-93 TREIANIEHAMNYI
+93 EIANIEFAMGYI
-107 EEYLGS
+107 EEYIGS
-113 GYPLNETFLKE
+113 GYPINETFLKA

-135 EGDLYAGT
+135 EGDIYAGA
-143 YRPSNVRIANS
+143 YRPANVRIANS
-154 PHCPPESNLV
+154 SHCPPESNLV
-164 PAYMEEL
+164 PVYMEEL
-171 FSFLRDDAP
+171 FSFLRDDA
-180 SQFDLI
+180 SFQFDLI

-222 GVDVADRIVNP
+222 GVDIADRIINP

-275 KVKRLCDYSYVQQ
+275 KVKRLCDYDYVQR
-288 RILMPALDY
+288 RILMPALDQ
-297 ALEREHITELEYK
+297 ALEREHITDMEHK
-310 ILVLVVKKKEIQSA
+310 ILVIAVKKKELQSA
-324 DLQDLFERKSAATRS
+324 DLQGLFEHKSAATRS
-339 AAIKKLVSQEM
+339 AAIKKLVNQGM
-350 LCPFEHN
+350 LCPFDNN
-357 KRKYYIQFRN
+357 KRKYYLQFRN
-367 NFLLRGVMMALDKE
+367 NFLLRSIMQALDKE
-381 GFLPIK
+381 GFLPIN

>member
-1 MYMESKFKAY
+1 METKFKAY

-18 SFDST
+18 SFDSP
-23 LTKLIIELEHLRKQE
+23 LTGLIMELDHLRKQQL
-38 IDGTTPAYL
+38 DSTTPAYL

-52 RLFHLLE
+52 RLFHLFE

-70 TTVAEYLETK
+70 TTVAEYIETK
-80 IEGRGEPSRADEA
+80 IEGETASPRVDEGIQ
-93 TREIANIEHAMNYI
+93 EIANIEFAMGYI
-107 EEYLGS
+107 EEYIGS
-113 GYPLNETFLKE
+113 GYPINETFLKA

-135 EGDLYAGT
+135 EGDMYAGA
-143 YRPSNVRIANS
+143 YRPANVRIANS
-154 PHCPPESNLV
+154 SHCPPESNLV
-164 PAYMEEL
+164 PVYMEEL
-171 FSFLRDDAP
+171 FSFLRDDA
-180 SQFDLI
+180 SFQFDLI

-195 VWIHP
+195 IWIHP

-222 GVDVADRIVNP
+222 GVDIADRIINP

-275 KVKRLCDYSYVQQ
+275 KVKRLCDYDYVQR
-288 RILMPALDY
+288 RILMSALDQ
-297 ALEREHITELEYK
+297 ALEREHITDMEHK
-310 ILVLVVKKKEIQSA
+310 ILVIAVKKKELQSA
-324 DLQDLFERKSAATRS
+324 DLQELFEHKSAATRS
-339 AAIKKLVSQEM
+339 AAIKKLVNQGM
-350 LCPFEHN
+350 LCPFNNN
-357 KRKYYIQFRN
+357 KRKYYLQFRN
-367 NFLLRGVMMALDKE
+367 NLLLRSIMQALDKE
-381 GFLPIK
+381 GFLPIN

>member
-1 MYMESKFKAY
+1 METKFKAY

-18 SFDST
+18 SFDSP
-23 LTKLIIELEHLRKQE
+23 LTGLIMELDHLRKQQL
-38 IDGTTPAYL
+38 DSTTPAYL

-52 RLFHLLE
+52 RLFHLFE

-70 TTVAEYLETK
+70 TTVAEYIETK
-80 IEGRGEPSRADEA
+80 IEGETASPRVDEGIQ
-93 TREIANIEHAMNYI
+93 EIANIEFAMGYI
-107 EEYLGS
+107 EEYIGS
-113 GYPLNETFLKE
+113 GYPINETFLKA

-135 EGDLYAGT
+135 EGDMYAGA
-143 YRPSNVRIANS
+143 YRPANVRIANS
-154 PHCPPESNLV
+154 SHCPPESNLV
-164 PAYMEEL
+164 PVYMEEL
-171 FSFLRDDAP
+171 FSFLRDDA
-180 SQFDLI
+180 SFQFDLI

-222 GVDVADRIVNP
+222 GVDIADRIINP

-275 KVKRLCDYSYVQQ
+275 KVKRLCDYDYVQR
-288 RILMPALDY
+288 RILMPALDQ
-297 ALEREHITELEYK
+297 ALEREHITDMEHK
-310 ILVLVVKKKEIQSA
+310 ILVIAVKKKELQSA
-324 DLQDLFERKSAATRS
+324 DLQELFEHKSAATRS
-339 AAIKKLVSQEM
+339 AAIKKLVNQGM
-350 LCPFEHN
+350 LCPFDNN
-357 KRKYYIQFRN
+357 KRKYYLQFRN
-367 NFLLRGVMMALDKE
+367 NFLLRSIMQALDKE
-381 GFLPIK
+381 DFLPIN

>member
-1 MYMESKFKAY
+1 MATKFKAY

-18 SFDST
+18 SFDSP
-23 LTKLIIELEHLRKQE
+23 LTGLIMELDHLRKQQL
-38 IDGTTPAYL
+38 DSTTPAYL

-52 RLFHLLE
+52 RLFHLFE

-70 TTVAEYLETK
+70 TTVAEYIETK
-80 IEGRGEPSRADEA
+80 IEGETASPRVDEGIQ
-93 TREIANIEHAMNYI
+93 EIANIEFAMGYI
-107 EEYLGS
+107 EEYIGS
-113 GYPLNETFLKE
+113 GYPINETFLKA

-135 EGDLYAGT
+135 EGDMYAGA
-143 YRPSNVRIANS
+143 YRPANVRIANS
-154 PHCPPESNLV
+154 SHCPPESNLV
-164 PAYMEEL
+164 PVYMEEL
-171 FSFLRDDAP
+171 FSFLRDDA
-180 SQFDLI
+180 SFQFDLI

-222 GVDVADRIVNP
+222 GVDIADRIINP

-275 KVKRLCDYSYVQQ
+275 KVKRLCDYDYVQR
-288 RILMPALDY
+288 RILMPALDQ
-297 ALEREHITELEYK
+297 ALEREHITDMEHK
-310 ILVLVVKKKEIQSA
+310 ILVIAVKKKELQSA
-324 DLQDLFERKSAATRS
+324 DLQELFEHKSAATRS
-339 AAIKKLVSQEM
+339 AAIKKLVNQGM
-350 LCPFEHN
+350 LCPFDNN
-357 KRKYYIQFRN
+357 KRKYYLQFRN
-367 NFLLRGVMMALDKE
+367 NFLLRSIMQALDKE
-381 GFLPIK
+381 GFLPIN